1 METIEVQESDLILEV
16 RGGDPPALRLSDSV
30 EGSAVA
36 IQPADF
42 RALRNALAEATG
54 LAAEAVAGGH
64 SGE

>member
-1 METIEVQESDLILEV
+1 LILEV